1 MELQLELLPY
11 HYYNTLVFDPEL
23 IDYINHVDDAIVL
36 EKIAPLYKNG
46 GHPHVDPRVCFQM
59 HYLYFIRPEISSF
72 RELVRQLK
80 EPKNLARRNFIG
92 VPNIEKGCLCIIL

>member
-46 GHPHVDPRVCFQM
+46 GHPQESAFRCTICTSPALRVPHF
-59 HYLYFIRPEISSF
+59 E
-72 RELVRQLK
+72 
-80 EPKNLARRNFIG
+80 NW
-92 VPNIEKGCLCIIL
+92 